1 MMCLL
6 PVTVMKMSPI
16 AAASAIG
23 MTAKPSI
30 AASRA
35 ADRIDLG
42 DDDLSAEAAGPQ
54 GDALAAP
61 AVAAHDDLPAGQ
73 QQVGRAD
80 DAVDRALAGA
90 VAVVEEVLGLGVV
103 DGDDREL
110 AARRPS
116 PSPAAG

>member
-1 MMCLL
+1 
-6 PVTVMKMSPI
+6 MKTSPT

-23 MTAKPSI
+23 MTLKPSI

-35 ADRIDLG
+35 RIGIDLG
-42 DDDLSAEAAGPQ
+42 DDHLGAQAAGPQ

-61 AVAAHDDLPAGQ
+61 AVAADDDLPAGQ
-73 QQVGRAD
+73 QHVGRAD
-80 DAVDRALAGA
+80 DAVDGALAGA